1 MTKAP
6 FGIVGSETAFPLLY
20 THFVKNGDWSLQ
32 QLVDY
37 LTIKPAQTFDL
48 PYGRLEE
55 GSFADLTIINLDE
68 EREIRGEDFLSKADN
83 TPFIGY
89 KVYGNPVLTMVAGDV
104 KYKEE
109 V

>member
-1 MTKAP
+1 M
-6 FGIVGSETAFPLLY
+6 
-20 THFVKNGDWSLQ
+20 
-32 QLVDY
+32 
-37 LTIKPAQTFDL
+37 